1 MKRTLALLLSLALL
15 AGLLPGRAAAVD
27 LNLNA
32 KSALL
37 MDVATGTVLYE
48 KESHTRLAPAS
59 VTKVMT
65 MLLIMEALDAGKIRL
80 TDQVTASEAAAAKG
94 GSQVYLKVGE
104 NMPVP
109 EEIPDTVTVL
119 QQPLDQ
125 IYLVSTG
132 AMDHFIELNAL
143 DSIILSSQKADAWY
157 LPEAKQAMEE
167 GKIAYAGKY
176 SAPDYETVLGSG
188 CNLVIENAMI
198 YHAPEVL
205 EKLRSLGLP
214 VLVELSSYESHP
226 LGRMEWIKLYGAL
239 LNKEEEAAAYYDS
252 MLAALE
258 PVMNQEPTGKTVSF
272 FYITTSGGINV
283 RRPSDYVS
291 CAIGLAGCENV
302 SFSED
307 QADVGTSTMTIQMEA
322 FYQGVQDADI
332 LIYNSIVDGEL
343 DSLSA
348 LLEKMPTLADTK
360 AVKEGNVWCL
370 SKNFYQET
378 MSLGDFI
385 LDVNA
390 VATGSDGQL
399 RYLKHLQ

>member
-1 MKRTLALLLSLALL
+1 MPLSY
-15 AGLLPGRAAAVD
+15 
-27 LNLNA
+27 
-32 KSALL
+32 
-37 MDVATGTVLYE
+37 ATGF
-48 KESHTRLAPAS
+48 S
-59 VTKVMT
+59 VSYSEEGYK
-65 MLLIMEALDAGKIRL
+65 LLTIGE
-80 TDQVTASEAAAAKG
+80 DQT
-94 GSQVYLKVGE
+94 YLVVGE
-104 NMPVP
+104 DMPVP
-109 EEIPDTVTVL
+109 EEVPDTVTVL

-143 DSIILSSQKADAWY
+143 DSIILSSQKADGWY

-214 VLVELSSYESHP
+214 VLVELSSYENHP
-226 LGRMEWIKLYGAL
+226 LGRMEWIKLFSAL
-239 LNKEEEAAAYYDS
+239 VNKEEEAAAYYDS

-258 PVMNQEPTGKTVSF
+258 PIMNQEPTGKTVSF

-307 QADVGTSTMTIQMEA
+307 QADVGNSTMTIQMEA

-390 VATGSDGQL
+390 VATGNDGQL

>member
-1 MKRTLALLLSLALL
+1 MKKRLILLALCLTLLL
-15 AGLLPGRAAAVD
+15 AACGGPE
-27 LNLNA
+27 N
-32 KSALL
+32 
-37 MDVATGTVLYE
+37 VATTQPQAE
-48 KESHTRLAPAS
+48 
-59 VTKVMT
+59 
-65 MLLIMEALDAGKIRL
+65 
-80 TDQVTASEAAAAKG
+80 TASQAVRYEELLFENVMPLSYATGFSVSYSEEGYKLLTIG
-94 GSQVYLKVGE
+94 EDQTYLVVGE
-104 NMPVP
+104 DMPVP
-109 EEIPDTVTVL
+109 EGVPDTVTVL

-226 LGRMEWIKLYGAL
+226 LGRMEWIKLFSAL
-239 LNKEEEAAAYYDS
+239 VNKEEEAAAYYDS

-360 AVKEGNVWCL
+360 AVKEDNVWCL

-385 LDVNA
+385 LDVNV

>member
-1 MKRTLALLLSLALL
+1 MKKRLILLVLCLTLLL
-15 AGLLPGRAAAVD
+15 AACGGPE
-27 LNLNA
+27 N
-32 KSALL
+32 
-37 MDVATGTVLYE
+37 VATTQPQAE
-48 KESHTRLAPAS
+48 
-59 VTKVMT
+59 
-65 MLLIMEALDAGKIRL
+65 
-80 TDQVTASEAAAAKG
+80 TASQAVRYEELLFENVMPLSYATGFSVSYSEEGYKLLTIG
-94 GSQVYLKVGE
+94 EDQTYLVVGE

-109 EEIPDTVTVL
+109 EEVPDTVTVL

-226 LGRMEWIKLYGAL
+226 LGRMEWIKLFSAL
-239 LNKEEEAAAYYDS
+239 VNKEEEAAAYYDS
-252 MLAALE
+252 MLASLE

-378 MSLGDFI
+378 MSLGDLI

-390 VATGSDGQL
+390 VATGSGGQL

>member
-1 MKRTLALLLSLALL
+1 MKKRLILLALCLTLLL
-15 AGLLPGRAAAVD
+15 AACGGPE
-27 LNLNA
+27 N
-32 KSALL
+32 
-37 MDVATGTVLYE
+37 VATTQPQAE
-48 KESHTRLAPAS
+48 
-59 VTKVMT
+59 
-65 MLLIMEALDAGKIRL
+65 
-80 TDQVTASEAAAAKG
+80 TASQAVRYEELLFENVMPLSYATGFSVSYSEEGYKLVTIG
-94 GSQVYLKVGE
+94 EDQTYLVVGE

-109 EEIPDTVTVL
+109 EEVPDTVTVL

-226 LGRMEWIKLYGAL
+226 LGRMEWIKLFSAL
-239 LNKEEEAAAYYDS
+239 VNKEEEAAAYYDS
-252 MLAALE
+252 MLASLE
-258 PVMNQEPTGKTVSF
+258 PVMNQESTGKTVSF

-291 CAIGLAGCENV
+291 CAIGLAGCENI

>member
-1 MKRTLALLLSLALL
+1 MKKRLILLALCLTLLL
-15 AGLLPGRAAAVD
+15 AACGGPE
-27 LNLNA
+27 N
-32 KSALL
+32 
-37 MDVATGTVLYE
+37 VATTQPQE
-48 KESHTRLAPAS
+48 E
-59 VTKVMT
+59 
-65 MLLIMEALDAGKIRL
+65 
-80 TDQVTASEAAAAKG
+80 TASQAIRYEELLFENVMPLSYATGFSVSYSEEGYKLLAIG
-94 GSQVYLKVGE
+94 EDQTYLVVGE

-109 EEIPDTVTVL
+109 EEVPDTVTVL

-132 AMDHFIELNAL
+132 AMDHFIKLNAL
-143 DSIILSSQKADAWY
+143 DSVILSSQKADAWY

-167 GKIAYAGKY
+167 GKIVYAGKY

-188 CNLVIENAMI
+188 CNLVVENAMI

-214 VLVELSSYESHP
+214 VLVELSSYENHP
-226 LGRMEWIKLYGAL
+226 LGRMEWIKLFGAL
-239 LNKEEEAAAYYDS
+239 LNKEGEAAAYYDS
-252 MLAALE
+252 MLASLE
-258 PVMNQEPTGKTVSF
+258 PVMDQEPTGKTVSF

-390 VATGSDGQL
+390 IATGGGGQL

>member
-1 MKRTLALLLSLALL
+1 MKKRLILLVLCLTLLLAACGGPENVATTQPQAETASQSVRYEELLFENVMPLSYATGFSVSYSEEGYKLL
-15 AGLLPGRAAAVD
+15 AIG
-27 LNLNA
+27 
-32 KSALL
+32 
-37 MDVATGTVLYE
+37 E
-48 KESHTRLAPAS
+48 
-59 VTKVMT
+59 
-65 MLLIMEALDAGKIRL
+65 
-80 TDQVTASEAAAAKG
+80 DQT
-94 GSQVYLKVGE
+94 YLVVGE
-104 NMPVP
+104 DMPVP
-109 EEIPDTVTVL
+109 EEVPDTVTVL

-157 LPEAKQAMEE
+157 LPEAKQATEE
-167 GKIAYAGKY
+167 GKIVYAGKY
-176 SAPDYETVLGSG
+176 SAPDYETILGSG

-226 LGRMEWIKLYGAL
+226 LGRMEWIKLFSAL
-239 LNKEEEAAAYYDS
+239 VNKEEEAAAYYDS
-252 MLAALE
+252 MLASLE

-307 QADVGTSTMTIQMEA
+307 QADVGNSTMTIQMEA

>member
-1 MKRTLALLLSLALL
+1 MKKRLILLVLCLTLLL
-15 AGLLPGRAAAVD
+15 AACGGPE
-27 LNLNA
+27 N
-32 KSALL
+32 
-37 MDVATGTVLYE
+37 VATTQPQAE
-48 KESHTRLAPAS
+48 
-59 VTKVMT
+59 
-65 MLLIMEALDAGKIRL
+65 
-80 TDQVTASEAAAAKG
+80 TASQAVRYEELLFENVMPLSYATGFSVSYSEEGYKLLTIG
-94 GSQVYLKVGE
+94 EDQTYLVVGE
-104 NMPVP
+104 DMPVP
-109 EEIPDTVTVL
+109 EEVPDTVTVL

-176 SAPDYETVLGSG
+176 SAPDYETVLSSG

-226 LGRMEWIKLYGAL
+226 LGRMEWIKLFSAL
-239 LNKEEEAAAYYDS
+239 VNKEEEAAAYYDS

-291 CAIGLAGCENV
+291 CAIGLAGCENI

-378 MSLGDFI
+378 MSMGDFI

>member
-1 MKRTLALLLSLALL
+1 MKKRLILLALCLTLLL
-15 AGLLPGRAAAVD
+15 AACGGPE
-27 LNLNA
+27 N
-32 KSALL
+32 
-37 MDVATGTVLYE
+37 VATTQPQAE
-48 KESHTRLAPAS
+48 
-59 VTKVMT
+59 
-65 MLLIMEALDAGKIRL
+65 
-80 TDQVTASEAAAAKG
+80 TASQAVRYEELLFENVMPLSYATGFSVSYSEEGYKLLTIG
-94 GSQVYLKVGE
+94 EDQTYLVVGE
-104 NMPVP
+104 DMPVP
-109 EEIPDTVTVL
+109 EEVPDTVTVL

-205 EKLRSLGLP
+205 EKFRSLGLP

-226 LGRMEWIKLYGAL
+226 LGRMEWIKLFSAL
-239 LNKEEEAAAYYDS
+239 VNKEEEAAAYYDS

>member
-1 MKRTLALLLSLALL
+1 MKKRLILLALCLTLLL
-15 AGLLPGRAAAVD
+15 AACGGPE
-27 LNLNA
+27 N
-32 KSALL
+32 
-37 MDVATGTVLYE
+37 VATTQPQAETASQAVRYE
-48 KESHTRLAPAS
+48 ELLFE
-59 VTKVMT
+59 KVMPLNYAT
-65 MLLIMEALDAGKIRL
+65 GFSVSYSEEGYKLLTIGE
-80 TDQVTASEAAAAKG
+80 DQT
-94 GSQVYLKVGE
+94 YLVVGE
-104 NMPVP
+104 DMPVP
-109 EEIPDTVTVL
+109 EEVPDTVTVL

-226 LGRMEWIKLYGAL
+226 LGRMEWIKLFSAL
-239 LNKEEEAAAYYDS
+239 VNKEEEAAAYYDS

-291 CAIGLAGCENV
+291 CAIGLAGCENI

>member
-1 MKRTLALLLSLALL
+1 MKKGFALFVLCLGLLL
-15 AGLLPGRAAAVD
+15 AAC
-27 LNLNA
+27 
-32 KSALL
+32 
-37 MDVATGTVLYE
+37 G
-48 KESHTRLAPAS
+48 
-59 VTKVMT
+59 
-65 MLLIMEALDAGKIRL
+65 
-80 TDQVTASEAAAAKG
+80 ASEAAPTAQPQTETAAQEVTFEELRFESVMPLSYATGFSVSYSEEGYKLLTIG
-94 GSQVYLKVGE
+94 EDQTYLVVGE
-104 NMPVP
+104 GMPTP
-109 EEIPDTVTVL
+109 EEVPDTVTVL
-119 QQPLDQ
+119 QQPLDK

-132 AMDHFIELNAL
+132 AMDHFIKLDAL
-143 DSIILSSQKADAWY
+143 DSITLSSQKADAWY

-167 GKIAYAGKY
+167 GKITYAGKY

-188 CNLVIENAMI
+188 CNLVVENAMI

-205 EKLRSLGLP
+205 EKLRDLGLP

-226 LGRMEWIKLYGAL
+226 LGRMEWIKLFSAL
-239 LNKEEEAAAYYDS
+239 ANKEEEAAAYYDN
-252 MLAALE
+252 MLASLE

-291 CAIGLAGCENV
+291 CAIKLAGCENI

>member
-1 MKRTLALLLSLALL
+1 MKKRLILLALCLTLLL
-15 AGLLPGRAAAVD
+15 AACGGPE
-27 LNLNA
+27 N
-32 KSALL
+32 
-37 MDVATGTVLYE
+37 VATTQPQEETASQAVRYE
-48 KESHTRLAPAS
+48 ELLFENVMPLSYATGFS
-59 VTKVMT
+59 VTYSKEGYK
-65 MLLIMEALDAGKIRL
+65 LLAIGE
-80 TDQVTASEAAAAKG
+80 DQT
-94 GSQVYLKVGE
+94 YLVEGE

-109 EEIPDTVTVL
+109 EEVPDTVTVL

-132 AMDHFIELNAL
+132 AMDHFIKLNAL

-167 GKIAYAGKY
+167 GKIVYAGKY

-188 CNLVIENAMI
+188 CNLVVENAMI

-226 LGRMEWIKLYGAL
+226 LGRMEWIKLFSAL
-239 LNKEEEAAAYYDS
+239 VNKEEEAAAYYDS

>member
-1 MKRTLALLLSLALL
+1 MKKRLILLVLCLTLLL
-15 AGLLPGRAAAVD
+15 AACGGPE
-27 LNLNA
+27 N
-32 KSALL
+32 
-37 MDVATGTVLYE
+37 VATTLPQAE
-48 KESHTRLAPAS
+48 
-59 VTKVMT
+59 
-65 MLLIMEALDAGKIRL
+65 
-80 TDQVTASEAAAAKG
+80 TASQAVRYEELLFENVMPLSYATGFSVSYSEEGYKLLTIG
-94 GSQVYLKVGE
+94 EDQTYLVVGE
-104 NMPVP
+104 DMPVP
-109 EEIPDTVTVL
+109 EEVPDTVTVL

-226 LGRMEWIKLYGAL
+226 LGRMEWIKLFSAL
-239 LNKEEEAAAYYDS
+239 VNKEEEAAAYYDS
-252 MLAALE
+252 MLASLE

-307 QADVGTSTMTIQMEA
+307 QADVGNSTMTIQMEA

-378 MSLGDFI
+378 MSLGDLI

-390 VATGSDGQL
+390 VATGSGGQL

>member
-1 MKRTLALLLSLALL
+1 MKKRLILLVLCLTLLL
-15 AGLLPGRAAAVD
+15 AACGGPE
-27 LNLNA
+27 N
-32 KSALL
+32 
-37 MDVATGTVLYE
+37 VATTQPQAE
-48 KESHTRLAPAS
+48 
-59 VTKVMT
+59 
-65 MLLIMEALDAGKIRL
+65 
-80 TDQVTASEAAAAKG
+80 TASQAVRYEELLFENVMPLSYATGFSVSYSEEGYKLLTIG
-94 GSQVYLKVGE
+94 EDQTYLVVGE
-104 NMPVP
+104 DMPVP
-109 EEIPDTVTVL
+109 EEVPDTVTVL

-226 LGRMEWIKLYGAL
+226 LGRMEWIKLFSAL
-239 LNKEEEAAAYYDS
+239 VNKEEEAAAYYDS

-307 QADVGTSTMTIQMEA
+307 QADVGNSTMTIQMEA

-332 LIYNSIVDGEL
+332 LIYNSIVEGEL

>member
-1 MKRTLALLLSLALL
+1 MKKRLILLVLCLTLLL
-15 AGLLPGRAAAVD
+15 AACGGPE
-27 LNLNA
+27 N
-32 KSALL
+32 
-37 MDVATGTVLYE
+37 VATTQPQAE
-48 KESHTRLAPAS
+48 
-59 VTKVMT
+59 
-65 MLLIMEALDAGKIRL
+65 
-80 TDQVTASEAAAAKG
+80 TASQAVRYEELLFENVMPLSYATGFSVSYSEEGYKLLTIG
-94 GSQVYLKVGE
+94 EDQTYLVVGE
-104 NMPVP
+104 DMPVP
-109 EEIPDTVTVL
+109 EEVPDTVTVL

-226 LGRMEWIKLYGAL
+226 LGRMEWIKLFSAL
-239 LNKEEEAAAYYDS
+239 VNKEEEAAAYYDS

-291 CAIGLAGCENV
+291 CAIGLAGCENI

>member
-1 MKRTLALLLSLALL
+1 MKKRLILLVLCLTLLL
-15 AGLLPGRAAAVD
+15 AACGGPE
-27 LNLNA
+27 N
-32 KSALL
+32 
-37 MDVATGTVLYE
+37 VATTLPQAE
-48 KESHTRLAPAS
+48 
-59 VTKVMT
+59 
-65 MLLIMEALDAGKIRL
+65 
-80 TDQVTASEAAAAKG
+80 TASQAVRYEELLFENVMPLSYATGFSVSYSEEGYKLLTIG
-94 GSQVYLKVGE
+94 EDQTYLVVGE
-104 NMPVP
+104 DMPVP
-109 EEIPDTVTVL
+109 EEVPDTVTVL

-176 SAPDYETVLGSG
+176 SAPDYETILGSG

-226 LGRMEWIKLYGAL
+226 LGRMEWIKLFSAL
-239 LNKEEEAAAYYDS
+239 VNKEEEAAAYYDS
-252 MLAALE
+252 MLASLE

-307 QADVGTSTMTIQMEA
+307 QADVGNSTMTIQMEA

>member
-1 MKRTLALLLSLALL
+1 MKKRLILLALCLTLLL
-15 AGLLPGRAAAVD
+15 AACGGPE
-27 LNLNA
+27 N
-32 KSALL
+32 
-37 MDVATGTVLYE
+37 VATTQPQAE
-48 KESHTRLAPAS
+48 
-59 VTKVMT
+59 
-65 MLLIMEALDAGKIRL
+65 
-80 TDQVTASEAAAAKG
+80 TASQAVRYEELLFENVMPLSYATGFSVSYSEEGYKLLTIG
-94 GSQVYLKVGE
+94 EDQTYLVVGE
-104 NMPVP
+104 DMPVP
-109 EEIPDTVTVL
+109 EEVPDAVTVL

-226 LGRMEWIKLYGAL
+226 LGRMEWIKLFSAL
-239 LNKEEEAAAYYDS
+239 VNKEEEAAAYYDS
-252 MLAALE
+252 MLASLE

>member
-1 MKRTLALLLSLALL
+1 MKKRLILLALCLTLLL
-15 AGLLPGRAAAVD
+15 AACGGPE
-27 LNLNA
+27 N
-32 KSALL
+32 
-37 MDVATGTVLYE
+37 VATTQPQEETISQAVRYE
-48 KESHTRLAPAS
+48 ELLFENVMPLSYATGFS
-59 VTKVMT
+59 VTYSKEGYK
-65 MLLIMEALDAGKIRL
+65 LLAIGE
-80 TDQVTASEAAAAKG
+80 DQT
-94 GSQVYLKVGE
+94 YLVVGE

-109 EEIPDTVTVL
+109 EEVPDTVTVL

-132 AMDHFIELNAL
+132 AMDHFIKLNAL

-167 GKIAYAGKY
+167 GKIVYAGKY

-188 CNLVIENAMI
+188 CNLVVENAMI

-226 LGRMEWIKLYGAL
+226 LGRMEWIKLFSAL
-239 LNKEEEAAAYYDS
+239 VNKEEEAAAYYDS

>member
-1 MKRTLALLLSLALL
+1 MKKRLILLVLCLTLLL
-15 AGLLPGRAAAVD
+15 AACGGPE
-27 LNLNA
+27 N
-32 KSALL
+32 
-37 MDVATGTVLYE
+37 VATTQPQAE
-48 KESHTRLAPAS
+48 
-59 VTKVMT
+59 
-65 MLLIMEALDAGKIRL
+65 
-80 TDQVTASEAAAAKG
+80 TASQAVRYEELLFENVMPLSYATGFSVSYSEEGYKLLTIG
-94 GSQVYLKVGE
+94 EDQTYLVVGE
-104 NMPVP
+104 DMPVP
-109 EEIPDTVTVL
+109 EEVPDTVTVL

-176 SAPDYETVLGSG
+176 SAPDYETVLSSG

-226 LGRMEWIKLYGAL
+226 LGRMEWIKLFSAL
-239 LNKEEEAAAYYDS
+239 VNKEEEAAAYYDS

-272 FYITTSGGINV
+272 FYITTSGGVNV

-378 MSLGDFI
+378 MSMGDFI

>member
-1 MKRTLALLLSLALL
+1 MKKRLILLVLCLTLQLAACGGPENAATTQPQAETASQAARYEELLFENVMPLSY
-15 AGLLPGRAAAVD
+15 
-27 LNLNA
+27 
-32 KSALL
+32 
-37 MDVATGTVLYE
+37 ATGF
-48 KESHTRLAPAS
+48 S
-59 VTKVMT
+59 VSYSEEGYK
-65 MLLIMEALDAGKIRL
+65 LLTIGE
-80 TDQVTASEAAAAKG
+80 DQT
-94 GSQVYLKVGE
+94 YLVVGE

-109 EEIPDTVTVL
+109 EEVPDTVTVL

-226 LGRMEWIKLYGAL
+226 LGRMEWIKLFSAL
-239 LNKEEEAAAYYDS
+239 VNKEEEAAAYYDS
-252 MLAALE
+252 MLASLE

>member
-1 MKRTLALLLSLALL
+1 MKKRLILLALCLTLLL
-15 AGLLPGRAAAVD
+15 AACGGPE
-27 LNLNA
+27 N
-32 KSALL
+32 
-37 MDVATGTVLYE
+37 VATTQPQE
-48 KESHTRLAPAS
+48 E
-59 VTKVMT
+59 
-65 MLLIMEALDAGKIRL
+65 
-80 TDQVTASEAAAAKG
+80 TASQAVRYEELLFENVMPLSYATGFSVSYSKEGYKLLAIG
-94 GSQVYLKVGE
+94 EDQTYLVVGE

-109 EEIPDTVTVL
+109 EEVPDTVTVL
-119 QQPLDQ
+119 QQPLNQ

-132 AMDHFIELNAL
+132 AMDHFIKLNAL

-167 GKIAYAGKY
+167 GKIVYAGKY

-188 CNLVIENAMI
+188 CNLVVENAMI

-226 LGRMEWIKLYGAL
+226 LGRMEWIKLFSAL
-239 LNKEEEAAAYYDS
+239 VNKEEEAAAYYDS
-252 MLAALE
+252 MLASLE
-258 PVMNQEPTGKTVSF
+258 PVMDQEPTGKTVSF

>member
-1 MKRTLALLLSLALL
+1 MKKRLILLVLCLTLLL
-15 AGLLPGRAAAVD
+15 AACGGPE
-27 LNLNA
+27 N
-32 KSALL
+32 
-37 MDVATGTVLYE
+37 VATTQPQEETASQAVRYE
-48 KESHTRLAPAS
+48 ELLFE
-59 VTKVMT
+59 KVMPLSYAT
-65 MLLIMEALDAGKIRL
+65 GFSVSYSEEGYKLLTIGE
-80 TDQVTASEAAAAKG
+80 DQT
-94 GSQVYLKVGE
+94 YLVVGE

-109 EEIPDTVTVL
+109 EEVPDTVTVL

-226 LGRMEWIKLYGAL
+226 LGRMEWIKLFSAL
-239 LNKEEEAAAYYDS
+239 MNKEEEAAAYYDS
-252 MLAALE
+252 
-258 PVMNQEPTGKTVSF
+258 
-272 FYITTSGGINV
+272 INV

-291 CAIGLAGCENV
+291 CAIGLAGCENI

-360 AVKEGNVWCL
+360 AVKEGYVWCL

>member
-1 MKRTLALLLSLALL
+1 MKKRLILLALCLTLLL
-15 AGLLPGRAAAVD
+15 AACGGPE
-27 LNLNA
+27 N
-32 KSALL
+32 
-37 MDVATGTVLYE
+37 VATTQPQAE
-48 KESHTRLAPAS
+48 
-59 VTKVMT
+59 
-65 MLLIMEALDAGKIRL
+65 
-80 TDQVTASEAAAAKG
+80 TASQAVRYEELLFENVMPLSYATGFSVSYSEEGYKLLTIG
-94 GSQVYLKVGE
+94 EDQTYLVVGE
-104 NMPVP
+104 DMPVP
-109 EEIPDTVTVL
+109 EEVPDTVTVL

-226 LGRMEWIKLYGAL
+226 LGRMEWIKLFSAL
-239 LNKEEEAAAYYDS
+239 VNKEEEAAAYYDS

-360 AVKEGNVWCL
+360 AVKEDNVWCL

>member
-1 MKRTLALLLSLALL
+1 MRKRLFLLFLCLSMLLS
-15 AGLLPGRAAAVD
+15 GCGDSQAAPTTQAETGTQTKAASFETLQFDAVMP
-27 LNLNA
+27 L
-32 KSALL
+32 SY
-37 MDVATGTVLYE
+37 ATGF
-48 KESHTRLAPAS
+48 S
-59 VTKVMT
+59 VSYSEEGYK
-65 MLLIMEALDAGKIRL
+65 LLTIGE
-80 TDQVTASEAAAAKG
+80 DQT
-94 GSQVYLKVGE
+94 YLVVGE
-104 NMPVP
+104 GIPVP
-109 EEIPDTVTVL
+109 EGVSDMVTIL
-119 QQPLDQ
+119 QQPLDR

-132 AMDHFIELNAL
+132 AMDHFVKLNAL
-143 DSIILSSQKADAWY
+143 GDIILSSQKADAWY
-157 LPEAKQAMEE
+157 LPEAKAAMEA

-205 EKLRSLGLP
+205 EKLRDLGLP

-226 LGRMEWIKLYGAL
+226 LGRMEWIKLFSAL
-239 LNKEEEAAAYYDS
+239 VNKEEEAAAYFDN
-252 MLAALE
+252 MLASLE
-258 PVMNQEPTGKTVSF
+258 PVMNQAPTGKTVSF
-272 FYITTSGGINV
+272 FYITNSGGVNV

-291 CAIGLAGCENV
+291 CAVKLAGCENV
-302 SFSED
+302 VFSED

-322 FYQGVQDADI
+322 FYQGAQAADI
-332 LIYNSIVDGEL
+332 FIYNSIVDGEL
-343 DSLSA
+343 DSLAA

-360 AVKEGNVWCL
+360 AVKEDNVWCL

-399 RYLKHLQ
+399 WYLKHLQ

>member
-1 MKRTLALLLSLALL
+1 MKKRLILLALCLTLLL
-15 AGLLPGRAAAVD
+15 AACGGPE
-27 LNLNA
+27 N
-32 KSALL
+32 
-37 MDVATGTVLYE
+37 VATTQPQAE
-48 KESHTRLAPAS
+48 
-59 VTKVMT
+59 
-65 MLLIMEALDAGKIRL
+65 
-80 TDQVTASEAAAAKG
+80 TASQAVHYEELLFENVMPLSYATGFSVSYSEEGYKLLTIG
-94 GSQVYLKVGE
+94 EDQTYLVVGE
-104 NMPVP
+104 DMPVP
-109 EEIPDTVTVL
+109 EEVPDTVTVL

-226 LGRMEWIKLYGAL
+226 LGRMEWIKLFSAL
-239 LNKEEEAAAYYDS
+239 VNKEEEAAAYYDS

>member
-1 MKRTLALLLSLALL
+1 MKKRLILLALCLTLLL
-15 AGLLPGRAAAVD
+15 AACGGPE
-27 LNLNA
+27 N
-32 KSALL
+32 
-37 MDVATGTVLYE
+37 VATTQPQE
-48 KESHTRLAPAS
+48 E
-59 VTKVMT
+59 
-65 MLLIMEALDAGKIRL
+65 
-80 TDQVTASEAAAAKG
+80 TASQAVRYEELLFENVMPLSYATGFSVSYSEEGYKLLTIG
-94 GSQVYLKVGE
+94 EDQTYLVVGE
-104 NMPVP
+104 DMPVP
-109 EEIPDTVTVL
+109 EEVPDTVTVL

-176 SAPDYETVLGSG
+176 SAPDYETVLGSD

-226 LGRMEWIKLYGAL
+226 LGRMEWIKLFSAL
-239 LNKEEEAAAYYDS
+239 VNKEEEAAAYYDS

>member
-1 MKRTLALLLSLALL
+1 MKKRLILLALCLTLLL
-15 AGLLPGRAAAVD
+15 AACGGPE
-27 LNLNA
+27 N
-32 KSALL
+32 
-37 MDVATGTVLYE
+37 VATTQPQAE
-48 KESHTRLAPAS
+48 
-59 VTKVMT
+59 
-65 MLLIMEALDAGKIRL
+65 
-80 TDQVTASEAAAAKG
+80 TASQAVRYEELLFENVMPLSYATGFSVSYSEEGYKLLTIG
-94 GSQVYLKVGE
+94 ENQTYLVVGE
-104 NMPVP
+104 DMPVP
-109 EEIPDTVTVL
+109 EEVPDTVTVL

-226 LGRMEWIKLYGAL
+226 LGRMEWIKLFSAL
-239 LNKEEEAAAYYDS
+239 VNKEEEAAAYYDS
-252 MLAALE
+252 MLASLE

-291 CAIGLAGCENV
+291 CAIGLAGCENI

>member
-1 MKRTLALLLSLALL
+1 MKKRLILLALCLTLLL
-15 AGLLPGRAAAVD
+15 AACGGPE
-27 LNLNA
+27 N
-32 KSALL
+32 
-37 MDVATGTVLYE
+37 VATTQPQAE
-48 KESHTRLAPAS
+48 
-59 VTKVMT
+59 
-65 MLLIMEALDAGKIRL
+65 
-80 TDQVTASEAAAAKG
+80 TASQAVHYEELLFENVMPLSYATGFSVSYSEEGYKLLTIG
-94 GSQVYLKVGE
+94 EDQTYLVVGE
-104 NMPVP
+104 DMPVP
-109 EEIPDTVTVL
+109 EEVPDTVTVL

-214 VLVELSSYESHP
+214 VLVELSSYENHP
-226 LGRMEWIKLYGAL
+226 LGRMEWIKLFSAL
-239 LNKEEEAAAYYDS
+239 VNKEEEAAAYYDS
-252 MLAALE
+252 MLASLE

>member
-1 MKRTLALLLSLALL
+1 MKKRLILLVLCLTLLL
-15 AGLLPGRAAAVD
+15 AACGGPE
-27 LNLNA
+27 N
-32 KSALL
+32 
-37 MDVATGTVLYE
+37 VATTQPQAE
-48 KESHTRLAPAS
+48 
-59 VTKVMT
+59 
-65 MLLIMEALDAGKIRL
+65 
-80 TDQVTASEAAAAKG
+80 TASQAVRYEELLFENVMPLSYATGFSVSYSEEGYKLLTIG
-94 GSQVYLKVGE
+94 EDQTYLVVGE
-104 NMPVP
+104 DMPVP
-109 EEIPDTVTVL
+109 EEVPDTVTVL

-226 LGRMEWIKLYGAL
+226 LGRMEWIKLFSAL
-239 LNKEEEAAAYYDS
+239 VNKEEEAAAYYDS

-307 QADVGTSTMTIQMEA
+307 QADVGNSTMTIQMEA

>member
-1 MKRTLALLLSLALL
+1 MKKRLILLALCLTLLL
-15 AGLLPGRAAAVD
+15 AACGGPE
-27 LNLNA
+27 N
-32 KSALL
+32 
-37 MDVATGTVLYE
+37 VATTQPQAE
-48 KESHTRLAPAS
+48 
-59 VTKVMT
+59 
-65 MLLIMEALDAGKIRL
+65 
-80 TDQVTASEAAAAKG
+80 TASQAVRYEELLFENVMPLSYATGFSVSYSEEGYKLLTIG
-94 GSQVYLKVGE
+94 EDQTYLVVGE

-109 EEIPDTVTVL
+109 EEVPDTVTVL

-226 LGRMEWIKLYGAL
+226 LGRMEWIKLFSAL
-239 LNKEEEAAAYYDS
+239 VNKEEEAAAYYDS

-291 CAIGLAGCENV
+291 CAIGLAGCENI

-332 LIYNSIVDGEL
+332 LIYNSTVDGEL
-343 DSLSA
+343 DSLAA
-348 LLEKMPTLADTK
+348 LLTKAPLLKNFK
-360 AVKEGNVWCL
+360 AVKDGQVYCIT
-370 SKNFYQET
+370 KNFYQE
-378 MSLGDFI
+378 SLALGDFI
-385 LDVNA
+385 LDVNT
-390 VATGSDGQL
+390 VASGRDRTLYFLKQL
-399 RYLKHLQ
+399 H

>member
-1 MKRTLALLLSLALL
+1 MKKRLILLALCLTLLL
-15 AGLLPGRAAAVD
+15 AACGGPE
-27 LNLNA
+27 N
-32 KSALL
+32 
-37 MDVATGTVLYE
+37 VATTQPQAETASQAVRYE
-48 KESHTRLAPAS
+48 ELLFE
-59 VTKVMT
+59 KVMPLSYAT
-65 MLLIMEALDAGKIRL
+65 GFSVSYSEEGYKLLTIGE
-80 TDQVTASEAAAAKG
+80 DQT
-94 GSQVYLKVGE
+94 YLVVGE
-104 NMPVP
+104 DMPVP
-109 EEIPDTVTVL
+109 EEVPDTVTVL

-226 LGRMEWIKLYGAL
+226 LGRMEWIKLFSAL
-239 LNKEEEAAAYYDS
+239 VNKEEEAAAYYDS

-390 VATGSDGQL
+390 VATGSNGQL

>member
-1 MKRTLALLLSLALL
+1 MKKRLILLALCLTLLL
-15 AGLLPGRAAAVD
+15 AACGGPE
-27 LNLNA
+27 N
-32 KSALL
+32 
-37 MDVATGTVLYE
+37 VATTQPQEETASQAVRYE
-48 KESHTRLAPAS
+48 ELLFENVMPLSYATGFS
-59 VTKVMT
+59 VTYSKEGYK
-65 MLLIMEALDAGKIRL
+65 LLAIGE
-80 TDQVTASEAAAAKG
+80 DQT
-94 GSQVYLKVGE
+94 YLVVGE

-109 EEIPDTVTVL
+109 EEVPDTVTVL

-132 AMDHFIELNAL
+132 AMDHFIKLNAL

-167 GKIAYAGKY
+167 GKIVYAGKY

-188 CNLVIENAMI
+188 CNLVVENAMI

-226 LGRMEWIKLYGAL
+226 LGRMEWIKLFSAL
-239 LNKEEEAAAYYDS
+239 VNKEEEAAAYYDS
-252 MLAALE
+252 MLASLE
-258 PVMNQEPTGKTVSF
+258 PIMDQKPTGKTVSF

>member
-1 MKRTLALLLSLALL
+1 MKKRLILLALCLTLLL
-15 AGLLPGRAAAVD
+15 AACGGPE
-27 LNLNA
+27 N
-32 KSALL
+32 
-37 MDVATGTVLYE
+37 VATTQPQAE
-48 KESHTRLAPAS
+48 
-59 VTKVMT
+59 
-65 MLLIMEALDAGKIRL
+65 
-80 TDQVTASEAAAAKG
+80 TASQAVRYEELLFENVMPLSYATGFSVSYSEEGYKLVTIG
-94 GSQVYLKVGE
+94 EDQTYLVVGE
-104 NMPVP
+104 DMPVP
-109 EEIPDTVTVL
+109 EEVPDTVTVL

-226 LGRMEWIKLYGAL
+226 LGRMEWIKLFSAL
-239 LNKEEEAAAYYDS
+239 VNKEEEAAAYYDS
-252 MLAALE
+252 MLTSLE
-258 PVMNQEPTGKTVSF
+258 PVLNQESTGKTVSF

-291 CAIGLAGCENV
+291 CAIGLAGCENI

>member
-1 MKRTLALLLSLALL
+1 MKKRLILLALCLTLLL
-15 AGLLPGRAAAVD
+15 AACGGPE
-27 LNLNA
+27 N
-32 KSALL
+32 
-37 MDVATGTVLYE
+37 VATTQPQE
-48 KESHTRLAPAS
+48 E
-59 VTKVMT
+59 
-65 MLLIMEALDAGKIRL
+65 
-80 TDQVTASEAAAAKG
+80 TASQAVRYEELLFENVMPLSYATGFSVSYSEEGYKLLAIG
-94 GSQVYLKVGE
+94 EDQTYLVVGE
-104 NMPVP
+104 DMPVP
-109 EEIPDTVTVL
+109 EEVPDTVTVL

-226 LGRMEWIKLYGAL
+226 LGRMEWIKLFSAL
-239 LNKEEEAAAYYDS
+239 VNKEEEAAAYYDS

>member
-1 MKRTLALLLSLALL
+1 MKKRLILLALCLTLLL
-15 AGLLPGRAAAVD
+15 AACGGPE
-27 LNLNA
+27 N
-32 KSALL
+32 
-37 MDVATGTVLYE
+37 VATTQPQAE
-48 KESHTRLAPAS
+48 
-59 VTKVMT
+59 
-65 MLLIMEALDAGKIRL
+65 
-80 TDQVTASEAAAAKG
+80 TASQAVRYEELLFENVMPLSYATGFSVSYSEEGYKLLTIG
-94 GSQVYLKVGE
+94 EDQTYLVVGE
-104 NMPVP
+104 DMPVP
-109 EEIPDTVTVL
+109 EEVPDTVTVL

-132 AMDHFIELNAL
+132 AMDHFIKLNAL

-167 GKIAYAGKY
+167 GKIVYAGKY

-188 CNLVIENAMI
+188 CNLVVENAMI

-226 LGRMEWIKLYGAL
+226 LGRMEWIKLFSAL
-239 LNKEEEAAAYYDS
+239 VNKEEEAAAYYDS

-258 PVMNQEPTGKTVSF
+258 SVMNQEPTGKTVSF

-291 CAIGLAGCENV
+291 CAIGLAGCENI